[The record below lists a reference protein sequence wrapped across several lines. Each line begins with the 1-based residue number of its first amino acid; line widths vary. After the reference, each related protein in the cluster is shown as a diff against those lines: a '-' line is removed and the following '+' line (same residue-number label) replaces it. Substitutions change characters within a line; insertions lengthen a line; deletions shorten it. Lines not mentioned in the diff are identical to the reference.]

1 MTKFNSLW
9 LNKVP
14 LCINTTLVEN
24 ILNRII
30 IFDISHAKNNDI
42 VKIMLR
48 GKIIALK
55 YLHWKRLKTTTHQKK
70 VENRSKSNVNVRIN
84 EEMLKA
90 HKKCKANIL

>member
-1 MTKFNSLW
+1 
-9 LNKVP
+9 
-14 LCINTTLVEN
+14 
-24 ILNRII
+24 
-30 IFDISHAKNNDI
+30 
-42 VKIMLR
+42 MLR

-84 EEMLKA
+84 EEMSKA